1 MPRLRG
7 WHRKLLLAGG
17 IIAVL
22 AVIASFGGCGSF
34 SLPPKPTDSQLA
46 VLKQTHFKATV
57 GVEAYKYPIYSE
69 HLLNDL
75 RATGLFD
82 AVEPLDRIQNPTLIA
97 RVERTVYGKAT
108 IPLWTIVTLGIVPT
122 TVEEEHG
129 HVFSFHPVNNAGSP
143 VVVDYRYRGP
153 STLGW
158 IATFLNFSSN
168 RTSENPIETPRFR
181 EGLAVAVSSRREQ
194 IASLVIPKQLPNLS
208 IQSGPAQAPAADF
221 RR

>member
-1 MPRLRG
+1 MRG
-7 WHRKLLLAGG
+7 WQRKLLVAGG
-17 IIAVL
+17 IIGAL

-34 SLPPKPTDSQLA
+34 SLPPKPTDRELA

-57 GVEAYKYPIYSE
+57 GVETYKYPIYSE
-69 HLLNDL
+69 HLANDL

-82 AVEPLDRIQNPTLIA
+82 AVEPLERIKNPTLIA
-97 RVERTVYGKAT
+97 RVERTVYGKAA

-129 HVFSFHPVNNAGSP
+129 HVFSFHPAISP
-143 VVVDYRYRGP
+143 GTPVLVDYRYRGP

-158 IATFLNFSSN
+158 VAAFLNLSSD

-181 EGLAVAVSSRREQ
+181 EGLAVALSTQREQ
-194 IASLVIPKQLPNLS
+194 IASLVDGKP
-208 IQSGPAQAPAADF
+208 
-221 RR
+221 